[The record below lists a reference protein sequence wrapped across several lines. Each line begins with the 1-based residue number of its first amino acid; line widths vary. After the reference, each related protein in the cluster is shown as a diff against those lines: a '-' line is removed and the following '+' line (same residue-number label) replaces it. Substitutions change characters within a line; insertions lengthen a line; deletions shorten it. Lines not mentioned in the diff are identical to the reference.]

1 MTFHSHIFFLN
12 GNQTSDSWLAIGCK
26 SELIIHET
34 HGAFDKIEVFL
45 NENQNQY
52 IFGYFGYDLK
62 NDLENLTSVNAKNI
76 DFPEAYFFAPQHLA
90 KIDIK
95 GNLEVL
101 FGNEAT
107 LKNLYIE
114 IQSQQISKTISRKA
128 IQTDLEK
135 EKYLEKLNTIKNH
148 IQLGDIYEANF
159 CYEYHAKNIEINPLG
174 LYQKLNENTK
184 APFSVF
190 GKINHQFILSASPE
204 RFLKKVGSKVTS
216 QPIKGTVKRG
226 KNETEDAEL
235 IAFLQNNPKDKS
247 ENIMIVDLVRNDLSK
262 IALPSSVEVE
272 ELCKIY
278 TFKNIH
284 QMISTVSAQVESIS
298 SLDIIKALFPMG
310 SMTGA
315 PKIRAMELMERYEE
329 QKRGLYSG
337 AIGYFAPNGD
347 FDFNV
352 AIRTILYD
360 DHQKNISFSVGG
372 AITDLSLPEQEYEET
387 LLKAEALI
395 KALTE

>member
-1 MTFHSHIFFLN
+1 MSSQSHIFFLN
-12 GNQTSDSWLAIGCK
+12 GNQTSESWLAIGCEK
-26 SELIIHET
+26 ELNISEIK
-34 HGAFDKIEVFL
+34 GAFNNIENFVQ
-45 NENQNQY
+45 ENQNQY

-62 NDLENLTSVNAKNI
+62 NDLEKLTSENPKNI
-76 DFPEAYFFAPQHLA
+76 DFPEAYFFIPKHLA
-90 KIDIK
+90 KIDSK
-95 GNLEVL
+95 GNFE
-101 FGNEAT
+101 FIHGEENE
-107 LKNLYIE
+107 LKKCYHE
-114 IQSQQISKTISRKA
+114 MISKQASETIGRDE
-128 IQTDLEK
+128 IQTDSSK
-135 EKYLEKLNTIKNH
+135 EKYLKKIKSIKEH
-148 IQLGDIYEANF
+148 IQQGDIYEANF

-174 LYQKLNENTK
+174 LYQKLNENTQ

-190 GKINHQFILSASPE
+190 GKINHLFILSASPE
-204 RFLKKVGSKVTS
+204 RFLKKVGNKVTS

-226 KNETEDAEL
+226 KNEQEDVEL
-235 IAFLQNNPKDKS
+235 IAFLENNPKDRS

-262 IALPSSVEVE
+262 IALPSSVQVE

-284 QMISTVSAQVESIS
+284 QMISTVSAEVENIS
-298 SLDIIKALFPMG
+298 FVEIIKALFPMG

-315 PKIRAMELMERYEE
+315 PKIRAMELMEEYEE